1 MFLFLQITGKESQWN
16 LVLEHQTEGY
26 IWPSDAVASEVP
38 QQLKDRL
45 QGIKQISVEKF
56 QGLKQKIAET
66 RKNILKDK
74 SKYF

>member
-1 MFLFLQITGKESQWN
+1 M
-16 LVLEHQTEGY
+16 
-26 IWPSDAVASEVP
+26 ASEVP